1 MSATPNLDL
10 TAAIEAVAK
19 LLYEEYPTD
28 NWDRLVENAS
38 GYADVER
45 RRAEPIVQA
54 AIEAAL
60 PYSQVQKDVEIEQ
73 IKSVL
78 ASIDHFAEVA
88 DRVERRNNTLAA
100 ERDAA
105 LAEVERLQGLAID
118 QHGEPYRD
126 RFRNQM
132 DAATELLAEV
142 KCLHESEDEYA
153 AINQRMSDLLTRT
166 AIALKGDQPPL
177 TSHDWSDLPSVAK
190 RLRGAV
196 TAVECVLVEV
206 EATTV
211 LHDVIRENPEH
222 RPCESFARAQLATRI
237 RNILD
242 GVNTI

>member
-1 MSATPNLDL
+1 MTTPNLGL
-10 TAAIEAVAK
+10 TAAVEAVAK

-60 PYSQVQKDVEIEQ
+60 PYLRVQKDAEIEPV
-73 IKSVL
+73 KSVAVSMDRL
-78 ASIDHFAEVA
+78 AEVS
-88 DRVERRNNTLAA
+88 DRVERRNNTFAA

-105 LAEVERLQGLAID
+105 LAEVERLQELAID
-118 QHGEPYRD
+118 QYGEPYRD

-142 KCLHESEDEYA
+142 KRLHESEDEYA
-153 AINQRMSDLLTRT
+153 AINQRMNDLLTRT
-166 AIALKGDQPPL
+166 AIELKGDPPPL
-177 TSHDWSDLPSVAK
+177 TSHDWSDLSSIAK
-190 RLRGAV
+190 RLRVAV

-211 LHDVIRENPEH
+211 LHDIIRENPEH
-222 RPCESFARAQLATRI
+222 RPCESLARAQLAKRI

-242 GVNTI
+242 EVNTI

>member
-1 MSATPNLDL
+1 MTTPNLGL
-10 TAAIEAVAK
+10 TAAVEAVAK

-60 PYSQVQKDVEIEQ
+60 PYLLAQKDAEIEQ
-73 IKSVL
+73 VQSVAVSMDRL
-78 ASIDHFAEVA
+78 AEVS
-88 DRVERRNNTLAA
+88 DRVERRNNTLA

-105 LAEVERLQGLAID
+105 LAEVERLQELAID

-126 RFRNQM
+126 HFRNQM

-142 KCLHESEDEYA
+142 KRLHESEDEYA

-166 AIALKGDQPPL
+166 AIAIKGDPPPL
-177 TSHDWSDLPSVAK
+177 TSHDWSDLPSVVK

-242 GVNTI
+242 EGNTI